1 MVYLSFVLS
10 ILVLLFVIRLMFI
23 QKRFDFLNGAIIT
36 GALIVVLLDVDTIL
50 TGRNYDIS
58 TFISLGVLLLWF
70 FNMNR
75 KPLEMQNN

>member
-1 MVYLSFVLS
+1 MVYFSLILS
-10 ILVLLFVIRLMFI
+10 IAVLMLVIRLMFF
-23 QKRFDFLNGAIIT
+23 QKRFDLLNGAIIT
-36 GALIVVLLDVDTIL
+36 GALIVVLLDIDTIW

-75 KPLEMQNN
+75 KPLELQSD